1 MHRHDDFTQ
10 SVGGYPFSAT
20 LRPGAAARLVAAM
33 AGRDGPASGRPAYG
47 AYAVTARES
56 DRAYFGRRSAEER
69 EAAQAAACVEARNAH
84 RELASLYARLAIA
97 PAAIG
102 QHAHAALPSRR
113 RIERQEA
120 LLDAGLMETFPASDP
135 VSVVR
140 ID

>member
-1 MHRHDDFTQ
+1 MI
-10 SVGGYPFSAT
+10 S
-20 LRPGAAARLVAAM
+20 
-33 AGRDGPASGRPAYG
+33 
-47 AYAVTARES
+47 RES

-102 QHAHAALPSRR
+102 QQRHAHAALPSRR